1 MRNKRTFVTDKKIDT
16 DCLQNKAKEMA
27 YTSVGIGILAFQKA
41 QVRRR
46 ELAEEIDKEFP
57 HAKAFVLKQVETTI
71 SNVAMVMTSLINSCN
86 DAQATK

>member
-1 MRNKRTFVTDKKIDT
+1 M
-16 DCLQNKAKEMA
+16 QNKAKEMA
-27 YTSVGIGILAFQKA
+27 YTSVGIGILAFQKV

-71 SNVAMVMTSLINSCN
+71 SNVAMVMTSLINSGCSRFSCSL
-86 DAQATK
+86 ASVAACTI

>member
-1 MRNKRTFVTDKKIDT
+1 
-16 DCLQNKAKEMA
+16 MA

-71 SNVAMVMTSLINSCN
+71 SNVAMVMTSLINSRN

>member
-1 MRNKRTFVTDKKIDT
+1 VTDKKIDT

-27 YTSVGIGILAFQKA
+27 YTSVGIGILAFQKV

-71 SNVAMVMTSLINSCN
+71 SNVAMVMTSLINSRN